1 MTDIIDDL
9 ALLSKKKCNLEC
21 NDTAFP
27 LFSKFTFYSGE
38 VLKILTKRERML
50 YVGILLV
57 ILSIIFNFIVA
68 SK

>member
-21 NDTAFP
+21 NDTSFP
-27 LFSKFTFYSGE
+27 AFSKFSFYVGE
-38 VLKILTKRERML
+38 VLIILTKKERML

-57 ILSIIFNFIVA
+57 IISIIFNFIVA